1 MIFISTKISSQN
13 EYNTFNY
20 MKYLEV
26 VLYKMLLD
34 HLKEL
39 SLLQT
44 KVRCLLYKYLEGQ
57 NFYERATNVK

>member
-1 MIFISTKISSQN
+1 
-13 EYNTFNY
+13 

-26 VLYKMLLD
+26 VFYKMLLD